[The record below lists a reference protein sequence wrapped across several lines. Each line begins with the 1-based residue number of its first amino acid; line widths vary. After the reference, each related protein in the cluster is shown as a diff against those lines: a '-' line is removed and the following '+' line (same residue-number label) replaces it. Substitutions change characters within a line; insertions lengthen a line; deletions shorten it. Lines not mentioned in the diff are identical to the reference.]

1 VVVHFL
7 NGANGE
13 IGTALLAPVTAADRA
28 NVTELLFRERID
40 NMPALTRSIRIEL
53 IATRS
58 TGENDG
64 YADNIS
70 FILGLLG
77 DLNLDGAVNV
87 SDWMLFR
94 AGQQVDMTGLTQAQ
108 ARALG
113 DLDGDFRND
122 HADFVLFKA
131 TFESLNGTGSFTA
144 MLATVPEPATIL
156 LALFGGFA
164 VVEQGGRRR
173 GSSIR

>member
-1 VVVHFL
+1 MVAHFL
-7 NGANGE
+7 NDANGE
-13 IGTALLAPVTAADRA
+13 IGTAQLAPVTATNRG
-28 NVTELLFRERID
+28 NVTELLLRERID
-40 NMPALTRSIRIEL
+40 DMPALTRFIRIEL

-87 SDWMLFR
+87 SDWILFR
-94 AGQQVDMTGLTQAQ
+94 NGQQVNMSGLTQAQ

-131 TFESLNGTGSFTA
+131 TFEFLNGTGSFAT
-144 MLATVPEPATIL
+144 MLDTVPEPATML
-156 LALFGGFA
+156 LALFGGVA
-164 VVEQGGRRR
+164 VVGRFGRRR
-173 GSSIR
+173 CSSVR

>member
-1 VVVHFL
+1 L
-7 NGANGE
+7 
-13 IGTALLAPVTAADRA
+13 
-28 NVTELLFRERID
+28 
-40 NMPALTRSIRIEL
+40 
-53 IATRS
+53 

-70 FILGLLG
+70 FLLGLLG

-87 SDWMLFR
+87 SDWILFR
-94 AGQQVDMTGLTQAQ
+94 NGQQVNMAGLTQAQ

-131 TFESLNGTGSFTA
+131 TFESLNGTGSFAT

-156 LALFGGFA
+156 LMLFGGFGIA
-164 VVEQGGRRR
+164 GQAGRRR
-173 GSSIR
+173 CRSVR